1 MTKFKFGWFGGG
13 TKDDWWFGISPEGF
27 GSIAMILN
35 FIVSLSI
42 MKLTKEPPKSVQE
55 IVENIRIPI
64 NAGKATH

>member
-1 MTKFKFGWFGGG
+1 ML